1 LSINYLG
8 KRVNVKQVIAL
19 KYSQPVWKMVLDAA
33 KEIGL
38 EVFTAGDIVTKV
50 HETKPDIPTVSIRTY
65 VIGLAPNHPSSKFYP
80 STREQQRYFDYL
92 GDGKFKLK
100 GDTKVDTKIVNP
112 PIPPNGK
119 EAFLLKYKESIIVWA
134 EKNKDA
140 LISGRREFGWSN
152 KSLIDALT
160 ERNQISK
167 ALVQSRIRN
176 NGGIDIETINNV
188 MNWGGLRKIQLEN
201 NQALEITREA
211 FTLLDNGDLKGAALK
226 LLSINGVGIASA
238 TKIIG
243 LFDQTNLAIYDS
255 RVGTALRTLEVGGK
269 RLVKCPA
276 GRTRPGDLCSEKEWA
291 SDYEKLI
298 WILEVIRNWLNEQGY
313 PFNIA
318 DVEMALFMLG
328 K

>member
-1 LSINYLG
+1 LKG
-8 KRVNVKQVIAL
+8 HKL
-19 KYSQPVWKMVLDAA
+19 KYDQPIWKMVLDAA
-33 KEIGL
+33 KEIKT
-38 EVFTAGDIVTKV
+38 EVFTAGDIVAKV

-65 VIGLAPNHPSSKFYP
+65 VIGMAPNHPSSKFYP
-80 STREQQRYFDYL
+80 STRELYGYFDYL

-100 GDTKVDTKIVNP
+100 GDNTIVGP
-112 PIPPNGK
+112 PIPPDGK
-119 EAFLLKYKESIIVWA
+119 EGFLRKYRESIIAWA
-134 EKNKDA
+134 VKNKDA
-140 LISGRREFGWSN
+140 LISGRREFGWNN

-167 ALVQSRIRN
+167 VLVLSRIRN
-176 NGGIDIETINNV
+176 NGGIDIETMNKV
-188 MNWGGLRKIQLEN
+188 MNWGGLRQIQLEN

-211 FTLLDNGDLKGAALK
+211 FTLLDNGDLKGAVLK
-226 LLSINGVGIASA
+226 LMSINGVGIASA
-238 TKIIG
+238 SKIIG

-255 RVGTALRTLEVGGK
+255 RVGTALRTLEVGGQ

-276 GRTRPGDLCSEKEWA
+276 GRTRPGDPCSDKQWA

-298 WILEVIRNWLNEQGY
+298 WILEVIRNLLNEQGY

-318 DVEMALFMLG
+318 DVEMALFVIG